1 MTLHYITL
9 HDSIALHCI
18 ALRCATLHYITY
30 IHIHMYIYMQTYIY
44 IYIYIYTWIY
54 IYIYT
59 CIHMYIYIRSMF
71 LIVLFLIDRY
81 MLQAYC
87 IILFG
92 SPSKSVSNS
101 QDTTSR
107 VRWTPHADAQLHNW
121 HCSFKLFLE
130 MACGQISRCF
140 GGAKRAVCFVR
151 WIWIWRYLKWTMML
165 QTYVESV
172 WICIWYIWYSNT
184 KGDVRIW
191 LVYSDIFGIS
201 SCKPSSLQFWQ
212 LQLEIAGGVAPSWR
226 SLHCLRKA
234 LGQPLPQASQF
245 SSILHILSTSPNAV
259 CPYFRTKRRY
269 TLYTT
274 WITVIRWDA
283 MQHDFESWEVSQ
295 NPDKTRYVMLCCSAT
310 IEGYKAQLS
319 NCSNSRAWV

>member
-1 MTLHYITL
+1 MTWHYITLHYMTVLHCIALRYVTLHYITL
-9 HDSIALHCI
+9 H
-18 ALRCATLHYITY
+18 Y
-30 IHIHMYIYMQTYIY
+30 IHTYPCVYIYMQTYIY
-44 IYIYIYTWIY
+44 IYIHIHEY
-54 IYIYT
+54 IYI
-59 CIHMYIYIRSMF
+59 HMHSYVYIYIRSMF
-71 LIVLFLIDRY
+71 LIVLFLIDRD

-107 VRWTPHADAQLHNW
+107 VRWTRTHADAQLHNW

-140 GGAKRAVCFVR
+140 TGAKRAVCFVR

-191 LVYSDIFGIS
+191 CIRIYLVYLLASHLHCNSG
-201 SCKPSSLQFWQ
+201 SC
-212 LQLEIAGGVAPSWR
+212 SWR
-226 SLHCLRKA
+226 
-234 LGQPLPQASQF
+234 
-245 SSILHILSTSPNAV
+245 
-259 CPYFRTKRRY
+259 
-269 TLYTT
+269 
-274 WITVIRWDA
+274 
-283 MQHDFESWEVSQ
+283 
-295 NPDKTRYVMLCCSAT
+295 
-310 IEGYKAQLS
+310 
-319 NCSNSRAWV
+319 